1 MSDLHLRRKWTLRA
15 HGRQAV
21 FVKRPN
27 EQTSH
32 VLMKAFLWGLFLPDY
47 PDLAIEIPVGDRYKP
62 DVVALGLEGRPLFW
76 GESGQVSA
84 EKIRSLGRRYRE
96 THFVVAK
103 WAARPDPHLAI
114 IERALHGLRRLAPFD
129 LLIFPDDSAERFIHD
144 RGEIRVTLNDL
155 EWVRI
160 AAATERR

>member
-32 VLMKAFLWGLFLPDY
+32 VLMKAFQWGLFLPDY
-47 PDLAIEIPVGDRYKP
+47 PDLAIEIPVGDRNKP

-84 EKIRSLGRRYRE
+84 EKIRSLARRYRDS
-96 THFVVAK
+96 HFVISKLAM
-103 WAARPDPHLAI
+103 RHDPHLAI
-114 IERALHGLRRLAPFD
+114 IERALH
-129 LLIFPDDSAERFIHD
+129 
-144 RGEIRVTLNDL
+144 
-155 EWVRI
+155 
-160 AAATERR
+160 